1 MRLQLLPRGSTQ
13 MEQRVRRKESPEA
26 GSVPSFHIEK
36 EDWGWG
42 ARKGDAGWHIICWTV
57 CLRKL
62 KQGL

>member
-1 MRLQLLPRGSTQ
+1 

-26 GSVPSFHIEK
+26 GAVLSFHIEK

-42 ARKGDAGWHIICWTV
+42 ARKGDAGWHIIYWTV